1 MSRVFPLW
9 AFLPHLISGNPAEK
23 KTKKQKQQKKKAAT
37 IFCLSHK
44 PLCQQYW
51 CCRAALGKS
60 PFPDESGGTW
70 RKWLYLVVQWQ
81 VVRDRCSLSP
91 LRWSHGLGSEGRK
104 KFKICP
110 EHKFILLSSWEVRSS
125 WTVSNVNFFF
135 PLCRIKQEAGYGA
148 VGLSWKM
155 NVAYWMP
162 FIMVAVRNRACC
174 QGTWMDYRDANLG
187 QFSNQHL
194 GVKAFLK
201 EMK

>member
-51 CCRAALGKS
+51 CCRAAPSLTSLVAHEG
-60 PFPDESGGTW
+60 SGCTLWFSGRWWETDAPCPLW
-70 RKWLYLVVQWQ
+70 GDHMAWDLKAERNLKYAQSTNSFFSALERLEALE
-81 VVRDRCSLSP
+81 LSWM
-91 LRWSHGLGSEGRK
+91 L
-104 KFKICP
+104 I
-110 EHKFILLSSWEVRSS
+110 
-125 WTVSNVNFFF
+125 FFF
-135 PLCRIKQEAGYGA
+135 PLCRIRQEAGYGA